1 MTSEELITELI
12 DATEEFLIARER
24 YGAANE
30 EARFE
35 AARAALQSEMDRL
48 KMALQEILDL
58 ARTSLAP
65 DPLNIGQQAWGNYRV
80 IKIAQMAREVLE
92 GGE

>member
-12 DATEEFLIARER
+12 DATQEFLIARER
-24 YGAANE
+24 YGAADE

-65 DPLNIGQQAWGNYRV
+65 DALNIGQQAWGNYRV
-80 IKIAQMAREVLE
+80 IKIARMAREALE

>member
-12 DATEEFLIARER
+12 DATQEFLIAREH
-24 YGAANE
+24 YGAADE

-35 AARAALQSEMDRL
+35 AARSALQAELNRL

-65 DPLNIGQQAWGNYRV
+65 DALNIGQQAWGNYRV
-80 IKIAQMAREVLE
+80 IKIARMAREALE